1 MQKWADTNVYLLKE
15 AKKTNKKITIIG
27 NILNKNMVPA
37 SQQKER
43 DAEAN
48 AWKGK
53 LFGFLSGISGSL
65 EDLKKPTTIAKI
77 PFVLIL
83 GVIGFLIGFF
93 TQIGKEL
100 AKLKKVLT
108 VIKNLPQIIAGFF
121 NAIRG
126 GLVAARE
133 AVVAKLAGALK
144 AFKGTDG
151 FKKLASGMRIFL
163 PLEVF
168 F

>member
-1 MQKWADTNVYLLKE
+1 MAKEASTNELLKE
-15 AKKTNKKITIIG
+15 AKETNKKITIIG

-53 LFGFLSGISGSL
+53 LFGFLSGISDRL
-65 EDLKKPTTIAKI
+65 DELKKPTTIAKI

-100 AKLKKVLT
+100 AKLKKVRYCYKESSHRL
-108 VIKNLPQIIAGFF
+108 L
-121 NAIRG
+121 
-126 GLVAARE
+126 L
-133 AVVAKLAGALK
+133 
-144 AFKGTDG
+144 D
-151 FKKLASGMRIFL
+151 FL
-163 PLEVF
+163 LQ
-168 F
+168 